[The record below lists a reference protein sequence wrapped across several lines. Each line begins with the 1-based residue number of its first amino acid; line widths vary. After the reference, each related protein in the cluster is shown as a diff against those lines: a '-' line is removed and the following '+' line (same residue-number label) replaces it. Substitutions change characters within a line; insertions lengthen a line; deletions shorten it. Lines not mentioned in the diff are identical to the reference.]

1 MLYKVNFNKG
11 GVNMMYLEKLK
22 TKRLNLEKQRDEYIQ
37 LIRDVNAKLAFIDE
51 LIEEESQ
58 ELQPVAENNEYV
70 NTLD

>member
-1 MLYKVNFNKG
+1 
-11 GVNMMYLEKLK
+11 MMYLEKLK

>member
-1 MLYKVNFNKG
+1 
-11 GVNMMYLEKLK
+11 MMYLEKLK

-70 NTLD
+70 TTLD